1 MNYKVV
7 VSSVLGLSVIGLIA
21 LGLTY
26 RPAINPLAGPPDGSS
41 FPPSEVERGSR
52 LAAVG
57 DCIVCHT
64 VERGEPYAGGLAMTT
79 PFGTLFSTN
88 ITPDTETGI
97 GRWSKAAFK
106 RALRDGVSRDGRH
119 LYPAFPYDHYTH
131 LNDADLD
138 ALYAFLMTRE
148 AVSSRASRNKM
159 IFPLGF
165 RPLLA
170 GWKLMFVRR
179 SKYRPVAAQSEE
191 WNRGAYLVE
200 GLGHCGDCHTPRN
213 LAGAEERAR
222 QYQGG
227 VAEGWNCPPLDSS
240 SPVAMAWTESTLY
253 EYLRTGMDSS
263 HGVAGGPM
271 GPVTDNLS
279 TAADSDVRAIA
290 LYVASLMRDTPRQS
304 KTEGPIDDL
313 ERGALAHPAG
323 SALFAGACAGCH
335 ERGAPMML
343 VGLPALSSVRAIQE
357 NDPRNTIQV
366 ILQGLNAALG
376 DRGVYM
382 PSFADSL
389 TDGEVAELAAYLR
402 SRYSRRAAWPT
413 LAQTIAK
420 VRAE

>member
-1 MNYKVV
+1 
-7 VSSVLGLSVIGLIA
+7 
-21 LGLTY
+21 
-26 RPAINPLAGPPDGSS
+26 
-41 FPPSEVERGSR
+41 
-52 LAAVG
+52 VG

-64 VERGEPYAGGLAMTT
+64 IEGGAPYAGGLAMAT

-88 ITPDTETGI
+88 ITPDSETGI

-106 RALRDGVSRDGRH
+106 RALQDGISRDGRH

-131 LNDADLD
+131 VDDADLG
-138 ALYAFLMTRE
+138 ALYAFLMSRV
-148 AVSSRASRNKM
+148 AVSSRAPRNEM

-170 GWKLMFVRR
+170 GWKLMFLRET
-179 SKYRPVAAQSEE
+179 KYRPIAAQSEE

-213 LAGAEERAR
+213 LAGAEERTH

-240 SPVAMAWTESTLY
+240 SPAAIAWTESALY

-263 HGVAGGPM
+263 HGAAAGPM
-271 GPVTDNLS
+271 GPVSANLA

-290 LYVASLMRDTPRQS
+290 VYLTAIMRDTRRRS
-304 KTEGPIDDL
+304 MSVEGPIDDP
-313 ERGALAHPAG
+313 ERGAREHIAG

-335 ERGAPMML
+335 ERGAPMMMAERA
-343 VGLPALSSVRAIQE
+343 ALSSVSAIQE

-366 ILQGLNAALG
+366 ILQGINAPLG
-376 DRGVYM
+376 DRGPYM
-382 PSFADSL
+382 PPFADSL
-389 TDGEVAELAAYLR
+389 TDREIAELAAYLR

-413 LAQTIAK
+413 TAQTVAQ
-420 VRAE
+420 VREE